1 MEECANRLQ
10 VPITGFKQVDPMEFY
25 DIILGFYNLQQLFD
39 VTFNLILKL

>member
-25 DIILGFYNLQQLFD
+25 DIILGFKKFLEFLKIPFQL
-39 VTFNLILKL
+39 LKA